1 MLDLGHLDNDTLK
14 GVLESLL
21 LVSSDAVAATDF
33 AKVLGVAPGE
43 VASALAELSAEYS
56 DTNRGFQL
64 REVAGGWRLFTHPA
78 YHDQVEKYVLSWD
91 TRRLSQ
97 AALETLAVI
106 AYHQP
111 VTREGVKAV
120 RGVNSDGVISSLK
133 DKGLVREVGHEG
145 ERSRAILY
153 GTTQRFLE
161 NFGLKSLR
169 DLPPLEDFAPDEE
182 SKQFIRE
189 RLSGRAISS
198 TLEEAASD
206 IDDERELLGDDLDE
220 RAAADEDHPTEGD
233 PEGRRDLSGEKDD
246 EADVDNA
253 SESAGQAEPDRVGGM
268 LADAL
273 DDEDD
278 DDGFGLDDA
287 RAVSFEEELAE
298 DDDDDDEV
306 DEGSDGDEDDD
317 IDEVD

>member
-1 MLDLGHLDNDTLK
+1 MLDLEHLDSDSLK
-14 GVLESLL
+14 AALESLL
-21 LVSSDAVAATDF
+21 LVSSDAVPATEF
-33 AKVLGVAPGE
+33 AKALGVAPGE
-43 VASALAELSAEYS
+43 AAAALADLAAEYS
-56 DTNRGFQL
+56 DANRGFQL

-78 YHDQVEKYVLSWD
+78 HHDLVEQYVLSWD

-111 VTREGVKAV
+111 VTREGVKAI
-120 RGVNSDGVISSLK
+120 RGVNSDGVISSLR

-161 NFGLKSLR
+161 NFGLKGLR

-206 IDDERELLGDDLDE
+206 IDDERELIDTDLDE
-220 RAAADEDHPTEGD
+220 DDASFDSAATDEFEDA
-233 PEGRRDLSGEKDD
+233 EKSTSPSD
-246 EADVDNA
+246 AV
-253 SESAGQAEPDRVGGM
+253 SGM

-273 DDEDD
+273 EGADDEDVDDEDAFAGDEAEPEDVDDADADDESDEDD
-278 DDGFGLDDA
+278 DDG
-287 RAVSFEEELAE
+287 E
-298 DDDDDDEV
+298 
-306 DEGSDGDEDDD
+306 